1 MFRVSLIL
9 KNAREDKAL
18 NYAEVSQKLKVPA
31 KYLEA
36 LETEQIKNFPQE
48 PYCSLIV
55 KDYANFLGLNGD
67 DVLSLFRR
75 DFDRRA
81 KNKITKANLVN
92 FTPQFT
98 FRLGFIV
105 VVLAFAFYLVNE
117 YIKFNQPPQLKVNW
131 PDANLIVNHV
141 LDLTGTTDN
150 DATVKVNQD
159 LIMVDSNG
167 NFKKQLTLSPTT
179 TKITVV
185 AQSPSGKTTSVEK
198 IYK

>member
-18 NYAEVSQKLKVPA
+18 NYAEVSQKLKIPA

-36 LETEQIKNFPQE
+36 IETEQIKNFPQE

-55 KDYANFLGLNGD
+55 KDYANFLGLNGT

-75 DFDRRA
+75 DFDRRS
-81 KNKITKANLVN
+81 KNKTVKTNMIT

-98 FRLGFIV
+98 FRLGSILV
-105 VVLAFAFYLVNE
+105 VFVFTFYLINE
-117 YIKFNQPPQLKVNW
+117 YIKFNKPPHLKVSW
-131 PDANLIVNHV
+131 PEVGQTADKV
-141 LDLTGTTDN
+141 LELNGTTDEN
-150 DATVKVNQD
+150 ATIRINQD
-159 LIMVDSNG
+159 LIIVDPTGKFN
-167 NFKKQLTLSPTT
+167 KKFTLPSAD
-179 TKITVV
+179 TKIVIE
-185 AQSPSGKTTSVEK
+185 AKSPSGKTTVVEK

>member
-18 NYAEVSQKLKVPA
+18 NYAEISQKLKIPA

-36 LETEQIKNFPQE
+36 LETEQIKNFPPD

-55 KDYANFLGLNGD
+55 KDYANFLGLNGN

-75 DFDRRA
+75 DFDRRS
-81 KNKITKANLVN
+81 KNKAAKTNLVN

-117 YIKFNQPPQLKVNW
+117 YIKYNQPPHLKVNW
-131 PDANLIVNHV
+131 PEKSLIANNPIEI
-141 LDLTGTTDN
+141 TGSTDD
-150 DATVKVNQD
+150 DATVRVNQD
-159 LIMVDSNG
+159 LIIVDSNG
-167 NFKKQLTLSPTT
+167 NFKKQLTLPPTE
-179 TKITVV
+179 TKIVV
-185 AQSPSGKTTSVEK
+185 ESKSPSGKTTVVEK

>member
-18 NYAEVSQKLKVPA
+18 NYAEISQKLKIPA

-36 LETEQIKNFPQE
+36 LETEQIKNFPPD

-55 KDYANFLGLNGD
+55 KDYANFLGLNGN

-75 DFDRRA
+75 DFDRRS
-81 KNKITKANLVN
+81 KNKTAKTNLVN

-105 VVLAFAFYLVNE
+105 VVLVFAFYLVNE
-117 YIKFNQPPQLKVNW
+117 YIKYNQPPHLKVNW
-131 PDANLIVNHV
+131 PEKNSLIE
-141 LDLTGTTDN
+141 LTGSTDN
-150 DATVKVNQD
+150 DATVRVNQD
-159 LIMVDSNG
+159 LIIVDSSG
-167 NFKKQLTLSPTT
+167 NFKKQLSLPSTE
-179 TKITVV
+179 TKITVESK
-185 AQSPSGKTTSVEK
+185 SPSGKTTVVEK

>member
-18 NYAEVSQKLKVPA
+18 NYAEISQKLKVPV

-36 LETEQIKNFPQE
+36 LENEQIKNFPQE

-55 KDYANFLGLNGD
+55 KDYATFLGLNGD

-75 DFDRRA
+75 DFDRRS
-81 KNKITKANLVN
+81 KNKAAKTNLVN

-98 FRLGFIV
+98 FRLGFILV
-105 VVLAFAFYLVNE
+105 IFAFAFYLVNE
-117 YIKFNQPPQLKVNW
+117 YIKFNRPPRLKVNW
-131 PDANLIVNHV
+131 PEIGLITNNLLKI
-141 LDLTGTTDN
+141 TGSTDN
-150 DATVKVNQD
+150 DATVRVNQD
-159 LIMVDSNG
+159 LIIVDSNG
-167 NFKKQLTLSPTT
+167 NFNKQLTLFPTE
-179 TKITVV
+179 TKIVV
-185 AQSPSGKTTSVEK
+185 ESKSPSGKTTVVEK